1 MREIL
6 SDVLKQVHGLASVV
20 KVTGSNEQ
28 TRFQAVDDKKT
39 LVIDGIAKAAITGFE
54 GEFGLS
60 NLSLLQGLL
69 DFASYRTDES
79 SLNIKRRDWKGS
91 TTVEQIEFRDAK
103 GLGADFRCMAPEA
116 VPDQATLTKISWD
129 IEFVPDRGKLA
140 EFQKLVTLCKEVDE
154 NFTLKVEDGNLVFTI
169 GTASAATHRASMA
182 FHEVGAKSLRAPLQ
196 FNSAQFLKLLSVG
209 GTEGTLAISD
219 RGLLSVSCETEHGSY
234 RYYLRAVR

>member
-6 SDVLKQVHGLASVV
+6 SDVLKQVHGLASVI
-20 KVTGSNEQ
+20 KVTGTSDQ

-39 LVIDGIAKAAITGFE
+39 LVIDGFAKGAVTGFE

-60 NLSLLQGLL
+60 NLALLQGLL
-69 DFASYRTDES
+69 DFASYRTDTAS
-79 SLNIKRRDWKGS
+79 VSIKRRDWKGS

-154 NFTLKVEDGNLVFTI
+154 NFSVKIEDGNLIFTI

-182 FHEVGAKSLRAPLQ
+182 FHEVAGKTLRAGLQ
-196 FNSAQFLKLLSVG
+196 FNSAQFLKLLSVSG
-209 GTEGTLAISD
+209 SEGTLALSE
-219 RGLLSVSCETEHGSY
+219 RGLLSVACETEYGSY